1 MEKQILKNERGL
13 STLAAAIATIFLLGI
28 GISLMMT
35 DISNSSQ
42 IRNKMRVSMQ
52 SYTIMEQLAL
62 RFGNA
67 FQLRNPPW
75 FIEPVCPLLP
85 VATVDMGPAPG
96 GRYCSYP
103 AQACPA
109 GTTLRTITGVNG
121 FGLPTFGVCLT
132 NDLDGNASPDDC
144 VRTATGANYCV
155 DVNALFSSIDFD
167 SDGTSIPT
175 LEVPL
180 IDKTPWSVKVKSNA
194 IALFENSIQ
203 MIAPY
208 LDPMESAQ
216 AQIGAENLLTARPN
230 APPLAATN
238 NLVSVPACVDAVGGG
253 AAAGLSCVRCADP
266 DTFCVQIKLCLPP
279 GCAGGAARTLY
290 QRIAIL
296 RLRPQI

>member
-1 MEKQILKNERGL
+1 
-13 STLAAAIATIFLLGI
+13 
-28 GISLMMT
+28 
-35 DISNSSQ
+35 
-42 IRNKMRVSMQ
+42 MQ

-75 FIEPVCPLLP
+75 FIEPITPCAALP
-85 VATVDMGPAPG
+85 VPANDMGPAPG

-121 FGLPTFGVCLT
+121 FKLPTFGVCLT
-132 NDLDGNASPDDC
+132 NDLDGNASPNDC
-144 VRTATGANYCV
+144 VRTTTGANYCV
-155 DVNALFSSIDFD
+155 DVNNLFSSIETD
-167 SDGTSIPT
+167 STGTSMPT

-180 IDKTPWSVKVKSNA
+180 LDKTPWSVKVKTNA
-194 IALFENSIQ
+194 IALFENSVQ
-203 MIAPY
+203 AIAPY

-238 NLVSVPACVDAVGGG
+238 NLVSVPACVDVEGGG
-253 AAAGLSCVRCADP
+253 AAAGSSCVRCAD
-266 DTFCVQIKLCLPP
+266 DDIFCVQIKLCLPP